1 MENRKLFNVAGSKGR
16 LFEMMQ
22 KVGKV
27 KLNEDFMNN
36 PEAQNTTDSGLLENA
51 FNLLKTNQ
59 LKIKQSNTQ
68 TTGADTFLELIGS
81 TAQGVDMVFRFKIVA
96 SEGDQDGVIS
106 VNEAEL
112 SSLMST
118 DINIPEGAIALQQFN
133 AQHKAEIIDVVS
145 EYADFSTNEPELDEE
160 YQKAVEKIESYPFTS
175 KPRTM
180 VTSQQYGDE
189 KPTNPALR
197 VKAPELNKFV
207 DESNVVLDNP
217 FKANLGQHY
226 YDKASS
232 STKVKA
238 IEDAMKFYAE
248 QGVDRNSMP
257 PEKYMEMVK
266 HTANLIFTGNIAAM
280 NETKKKKKESG
291 IYPDQIGSHFKPKS
305 DYPVEKKKP
314 TKVVQIDELN
324 NNVPNMGLRDTK
336 SNMKMAKTA
345 ANADMS
351 KERSDI
357 YSVPYDTQFSG
368 FDLNDD
374 GSQRGMNNPNISKF
388 FDKKQHQEHL
398 KYHQMHEEDEK
409 LQGGLGDEA
418 TPQDFD
424 TEQVVMG
431 LRVEMEHS
439 DDPTVALEIVL
450 DHLTEDP
457 EYYTTKEDPE
467 ASAQAN
473 ASAEAE
479 EMDGE
484 VPTHGQDPNMSNF
497 MGGQQPQ
504 NQEIGMSHAMDT
516 TTATGMNPMGEPDDK
531 EQEDILL
538 GFKPHNV
545 GDDLD
550 EEFGYEEYQGNVGD
564 RYEDSEKNTF
574 TVSDKVKG
582 GVGLRGTGGSKEVA
596 TSDLLKMKKLGS
608 SVEEAYGQPD
618 PLKIPML
625 PKDNK
630 IK

>member
-1 MENRKLFNVAGSKGR
+1 MKIFTPIGSKER
-16 LFEMMQ
+16 LSEMMERVN
-22 KVGKV
+22 KI

-36 PEAQNTTDSGLLENA
+36 PEAQNITDSGLLENA

-112 SSLMST
+112 SSLMSS

-160 YQKAVEKIESYPFTS
+160 YQKSVEKIDSYPFTS

-207 DESNVVLDNP
+207 DESNVILDNP

-226 YDKASS
+226 YDNASS

-248 QGVDRNSMP
+248 QGIDKNSMP
-257 PEKYMEMVK
+257 PEKYVEMVK
-266 HTANLIFTGNIAAM
+266 YTANLIFTSNIAAM

-291 IYPDQIGSHFKPKS
+291 EYPDQIGSHFKPKS
-305 DYPVEKKKP
+305 DYPIEKRKP
-314 TKVVQIDELN
+314 TKVVQIDELDN
-324 NNVPNMGLRDTK
+324 MENFPHVGVPNDDTK
-336 SNMKMAKTA
+336 RGISNPLLK
-345 ANADMS
+345 N
-351 KERSDI
+351 
-357 YSVPYDTQFSG
+357 Y
-368 FDLNDD
+368 
-374 GSQRGMNNPNISKF
+374 
-388 FDKKQHQEHL
+388 FDKKQQ
-398 KYHQMHEEDEK
+398 KQPMHEEDEKPEITPDEVPAIEQNREERGEK

-418 TPQDFD
+418 TPQNFD

-431 LRVEMEHS
+431 LRVEMEHT

-450 DHLTEDP
+450 DHLSEDP

-473 ASAEAE
+473 ASAEAG
-479 EMDGE
+479 EMNSE
-484 VPTHGQDPNMSNF
+484 VPTHGQDPM
-497 MGGQQPQ
+497 
-504 NQEIGMSHAMDT
+504 
-516 TTATGMNPMGEPDDK
+516 
-531 EQEDILL
+531 
-538 GFKPHNV
+538 PHNS
-545 GDDLD
+545 
-550 EEFGYEEYQGNVGD
+550 EEPNWDAMG
-564 RYEDSEKNTF
+564 
-574 TVSDKVKG
+574 
-582 GVGLRGTGGSKEVA
+582 
-596 TSDLLKMKKLGS
+596 
-608 SVEEAYGQPD
+608 
-618 PLKIPML
+618 
-625 PKDNK
+625 
-630 IK
+630 